1 MITNIAQDVNAFN
14 MKLNNTI
21 STTKFNHKM
30 DILEWQ
36 EFLLNTVTCFEKVK
50 LQVFPVVIM

>member
-21 STTKFNHKM
+21 STTIFNHKM

-36 EFLLNTVTCFEKVK
+36 EFLLSKVTCFEKVAS
-50 LQVFPVVIM
+50 FFTVVIM